1 MNKISWR
8 KLIIQKR
15 SELSS
20 SEKEKL
26 SNQVIERLVNTN
38 EYDKAKNIFIF
49 VSTEDEVFTHNFIK
63 NSIKLGKNIYI
74 PHVDPIKKLMYASKL
89 ENFDDLEMGFYDI
102 LSLPES
108 KLKIVNPEE
117 LDLIVVPG
125 LVFGKNLYRIG
136 YGGGYYDKYLSNPNL
151 TAIKIGICYEFQVV
165 EKVDFDI
172 YDMPVDK
179 IITEYE
185 EYESRR

>member
-1 MNKISWR
+1 
-8 KLIIQKR
+8 
-15 SELSS
+15 
-20 SEKEKL
+20 
-26 SNQVIERLVNTN
+26 
-38 EYDKAKNIFIF
+38 
-49 VSTEDEVFTHNFIK
+49 
-63 NSIKLGKNIYI
+63 
-74 PHVDPIKKLMYASKL
+74 MYASKL